1 MDRRDFLKIV
11 GASPLAAAACSSA
24 AQDFSHDFEL
34 DEETV
39 SSLQAGMQS
48 GKWSARSIT
57 QLYMDRIRQLDR
69 SGPGLQA
76 IIEVSP
82 DALKIAEALDAERKS
97 GRTRGPMHGI
107 PVLLKDNINT
117 LAPLTTTAGSLALQG
132 SIPPQEA
139 ALARRL
145 RDAGAIILGKANMS
159 EWANFRSRRSTS
171 GWSARGGQCRN
182 PYVLNRTPFGS
193 SSGSAVAAAAN
204 LCAVTIGTETD
215 GSIVS
220 PAAVCGVV
228 GLKPTLGLVSTE
240 GLIPIAQSQDVPG
253 PICRSVADAAIV
265 LSVLSGK
272 DYTPSLMQDGLK
284 KARIGVVRDRM
295 IPDRQIE
302 RLMNSAF
309 DTMKALG
316 AELIDIDGFSK
327 EAAPELEVL
336 LYEFKAG
343 INAYFASLDGK
354 FRELTL
360 KKLIEFNE
368 QNRDEELSLF
378 DQEIFQQAEAK
389 GSLTDTTYLKA
400 LENCRRIS
408 RTQGIDAAIAQHRVD
423 AFVAPTC
430 GTPNV
435 INPGNGD
442 IYIGNTPSL
451 PAVAGY
457 PHITVPAGFANE
469 LPVGISFFGSARS
482 EPTLFRLAFAFEQAT
497 KLRRKPRF
505 LPMWS

>member
-1 MDRRDFLKIV
+1 MDRRDFLKI
-11 GASPLAAAACSSA
+11 ATAAPLAAAACSSV
-24 AQDFSHDFEL
+24 AQDFLSDFEL
-34 DEETV
+34 DEATV

-57 QLYMDRIRQLDR
+57 QLYIDRINKLNR
-69 SGPGLQA
+69 SGPDLEA

-82 DALKIAEALDAERKS
+82 EALKIAEGLDAERKS
-97 GRTRGPMHGI
+97 GQSRGLMHGI

-117 LAPLTTTAGSLALQG
+117 LAPLTTTAGSLALMG
-132 SIPPQEA
+132 CVPPQEA
-139 ALARRL
+139 VIAKRL

-159 EWANFRSRRSTS
+159 EWANFRSSRSTS

-182 PYVLNRTPFGS
+182 PYVLNRSPFGS

-228 GLKPTLGLVSTE
+228 GLKPTVGTVSTA
-240 GLIPIAQSQDVPG
+240 GIIPVAHSQDVPG

-265 LSVLSGK
+265 LSVLSGL
-272 DYTPSLMQDGLK
+272 DYASSLKQDGLK

-295 IPDRQIE
+295 IADRQIE
-302 RLMNSAF
+302 HLMNSAF
-309 DTMKALG
+309 DAMKAQG
-316 AELIDIDGFSK
+316 AQLIDIDGFGK
-327 EAAPELEVL
+327 ENPPEFEVL
-336 LYEFKAG
+336 LYEFKADL
-343 INAYFASLDGK
+343 NAYFASLDGRY
-354 FRELTL
+354 RELSL

-368 QNRDEELSLF
+368 QNRDAELASF
-378 DQEIFQQAEAK
+378 GQEIFQEAEAK
-389 GSLTDTTYLKA
+389 GPLTDAAYLKA
-400 LENCRRIS
+400 LESCRRIS
-408 RTQGIDAAIAQHRVD
+408 RTDGIDAAIEKHKVD

-430 GTPNV
+430 GTASV
-435 INPGNGD
+435 INPRNGD
-442 IYIGNTPSL
+442 VYIGNTASL
-451 PAVAGY
+451 PAIAGY
-457 PHITVPAGFANE
+457 PHITVPVGFSRE
-469 LPVGISFFGSARS
+469 LPVGISFFGVAHS
-482 EPTLFRLAFAFEQAT
+482 ESVLLRLAFAFEQAT